1 MARAANIRLRP
12 VAFGKGPIARAA
24 GKMLLAMMARKM
36 HASYLR
42 SLATLERIV
51 GEDLAAGRIERWP
64 TKVPP
69 PPTALRTGI
78 AF

>member
-1 MARAANIRLRP
+1 
-12 VAFGKGPIARAA
+12 
-24 GKMLLAMMARKM
+24 MLLAMMARKM